1 MTASTYTFHID
12 GMHCPSC
19 SLLIDDTL
27 QDLPGVV
34 ISTTSYKQQLT
45 AVQLGSGGATLDE
58 VAAAIS
64 ALGYRAQMAD

>member
-45 AVQLGSGGATLDE
+45 AVQLGSGGATPDE